1 MSVYLTGVLVQPNG
15 TYGADW
21 KMNGK
26 LFPYLRPNPDAELR
40 LFCFPYAG
48 ASAAIYRTWHQ
59 KLPPT
64 VEVRAVELP
73 GRGTRLRE
81 KPFLGLLPLVEHLGE
96 ALEPYLD
103 RPFAFFGHSMGALI
117 AFELARLLRREGRTL
132 PLHLFVSGHRAPH
145 LPSKHRPIHSLP
157 EPEFLQELKNLE
169 GTPEAVLENSELM
182 ELLSP
187 VLRADFSVCETYYY
201 HTEEPLSCP
210 ITAFGGTDDRDV
222 DRSMLEPWREHTTG
236 EFRLHMLPGNHF
248 FLQTSEEQLLRLVG
262 EVLRQKVL
270 QVV

>member
-1 MSVYLTGVLVQPNG
+1 MSKYLTEVLVQPNG
-15 TYGADW
+15 SHGAHW

-26 LFPYLRPNPDAELR
+26 LFPYLRPNPEAELR

-48 ASAAIYRTWHQ
+48 AGASIYRTWPQ
-59 KLPPT
+59 KLPPI

-81 KPFLGLLPLVEHLGE
+81 RPFLGLLPLVEHLGE

-103 RPFAFFGHSMGALI
+103 KPFVFFGHSMGALI
-117 AFELARLLRREGRTL
+117 GFELARLLRREGKSL
-132 PLHLFVSGHRAPH
+132 PLHLLVSGHRAPH

-157 EPEFLQELKNLE
+157 EPEFLEELKNLD
-169 GTPEAVLENSELM
+169 GTPEAVLQNSELM

-201 HTEEPLSCP
+201 HEEPPLSCP
-210 ITAFGGTDDRDV
+210 ITAFGGTEDRDV
-222 DRSMLEPWREHTTG
+222 DRSMLEPWRLHTEGRFT
-236 EFRLHMLPGNHF
+236 LHMLPGNHF
-248 FLQTSEEQLLRLVG
+248 FLQSSENELLRIVRD
-262 EVLRQKVL
+262 VLKQSVM

>member
-1 MSVYLTGVLVQPNG
+1 
-15 TYGADW
+15 
-21 KMNGK
+21 MNGK

-48 ASAAIYRTWHQ
+48 ASAAIYRGWHQ
-59 KLPPT
+59 KLPAA

-103 RPFAFFGHSMGALI
+103 RPFVFFGHSMGALI
-117 AFELARLLRREGRTL
+117 AFELSRLLRREGRTL
-132 PLHLFVSGHRAPH
+132 PVHLFVSGHRAPH

-157 EPEFLQELKNLE
+157 EREFVQELRNLE
-169 GTPEAVLENSELM
+169 GTPEAVLENEELM

-201 HTEEPLSCP
+201 HDEEPLSCP
-210 ITAFGGTDDRDV
+210 ITAFGGTEDTDV
-222 DRSMLEPWREHTTG
+222 DRSMLEPWKLHTTG
-236 EFRLHMLPGNHF
+236 AFRLHMLPGNHF
-248 FLQTSEEQLLRLVG
+248 FLQTSEAQLLRLVA
-262 EVLRQKVL
+262 EVLRDAVL
-270 QVV
+270 QVA